1 MFGRGMKE
9 DDIAD
14 IQIMID
20 NQYSL
25 DARLTIMDEGSILLV
40 GVGGVGCKWSENAHS
55 KCQNLAELLLIDSD
69 SYSFNSSK
77 VANILHLDHSGD
89 AKGFAALPNLASF
102 RFFEGFPN
110 ISNLIIR
117 SELVILLTALGG
129 GTGSGAS
136 IELARKARESGSMV
150 ISIVGLPFIEQPL
163 RCEIAKLALPELE
176 RNSDLCVRVSLERLA
191 WHARESKSDWI
202 SGSRWIA
209 DLVEGIVTTLAKVGK
224 LNLDL
229 MDLRT
234 IVDKPGESTM
244 IVANG
249 DIFNPSKI
257 VLSATKSPLF
267 EVEISG
273 AKGCL
278 IQVEGGPDMTLSHLN
293 ELTEEF
299 ISLLDDDCQVILG
312 ARASNEMTGKLRL
325 VAVVSGIN

>member
-1 MFGRGMKE
+1 MKE

-14 IQIMID
+14 IQNMID

-25 DARLTIMDEGSILLV
+25 VAILTNMDEGTILV
-40 GVGGVGCKWSENAHS
+40 AGVGGVGCKWSENAHL
-55 KCQNLAELLLIDSD
+55 KCQNLSELLLIDSD
-69 SYSFNSSK
+69 SSSFDTSK
-77 VANILHLDHSGD
+77 IANIMHLDHSGD
-89 AKGFAALPNLASF
+89 AQGFAALPTLASF
-102 RFFEGFPN
+102 RFIEGFPN

-117 SELVILLTALGG
+117 SELVIILTALGG

-136 IELARKARESGSMV
+136 IELAKRAHESGSMV

-163 RCEIAKLALPELE
+163 RCEIAKRALPELE
-176 RNSDLCVRVSLERLA
+176 KNSDLCVRVSLERLA

-209 DLVEGIVTTLAKVGK
+209 DLIEGIITTLAKVGK

-244 IVANG
+244 IVGNG
-249 DIFNPSKI
+249 EIYNPSEI
-257 VLSATKSPLF
+257 VFSATKSPLF
-267 EVEISG
+267 EVDISG

-293 ELTEEF
+293 QLTEEF
-299 ISLLDDDCQVILG
+299 ISLLDNDCQVILG
-312 ARASNEMTGKLRL
+312 ARASDEMTGKLRL